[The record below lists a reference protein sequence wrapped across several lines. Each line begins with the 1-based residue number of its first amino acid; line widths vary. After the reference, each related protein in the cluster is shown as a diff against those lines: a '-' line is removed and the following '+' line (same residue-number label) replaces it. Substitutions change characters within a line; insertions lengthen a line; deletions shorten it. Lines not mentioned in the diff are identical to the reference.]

1 MAAAALMAVVGAG
14 VATDPGYAYELAAVN
29 EIEIP
34 DMSVSEEAMV
44 QVMQFEAD
52 APTIIFI
59 DVADEPSEADG
70 DEGTTLSRLLAHA
83 MLFATLALGGMSPQ
97 AAHAAES
104 AKRVAPARR

>member
-1 MAAAALMAVVGAG
+1 MVAGGLAGGVVAMAAAALMAVVGAG

-29 EIEIP
+29 EIEIL

-44 QVMQFEAD
+44 QVMQFEAN

-70 DEGTTLSRLLAHA
+70 DEGTTL
-83 MLFATLALGGMSPQ
+83 
-97 AAHAAES
+97 
-104 AKRVAPARR
+104 